1 MAGRNRDEQGRQGK
15 NQLYVE
21 LSWIGLTVMQQF
33 NDKIRKVAYA
43 VLGIISLVGALY
55 GYFSSPPMETGM
67 VAVFLIIGIFLFG
80 IAFERSWALTPLA
93 IFQSAIF
100 IITALVTVSEIGCI
114 IINKIF
120 GTSYSVVSMIKHL

>member
-1 MAGRNRDEQGRQGK
+1 
-15 NQLYVE
+15 
-21 LSWIGLTVMQQF
+21 MQQF